1 MSKYTREDFDFL
13 KQLGK
18 GAYSEVFLTKYKKS
32 GTHYATKVIK
42 KDFVIKEKK
51 INTVKMEKEVLN
63 MLSHPNIISLFCTYQ
78 DKDHLYFVLEL
89 APGGEL
95 AGIIEKYGPLSLDAS
110 RFYMAELI
118 MGLEH
123 IHSKNI
129 LHRDLKPENL
139 ILSEDLHLKI
149 TDFGTAK
156 ILKLTKPLTSDGEE
170 FEEPVLYVK
179 GTFVGTAHYVSPEIL
194 KDLPQSESSDIWA
207 LGCILYNFLTGK
219 QLFDGESQYL
229 IFQKITAIER
239 EGLIIDDEED
249 LDPVA
254 VDFIRQVCAFEA
266 ENRLGSRQR
275 GGMSSLKQHPFF
287 EGINFDVL
295 QQMVPPL
302 INERYAVSLNDRWSK
317 FLMKNENVV
326 YTALVIKRRRFTA
339 KKRQLILTDKPRIL
353 YIDPEKMIVKGIIP
367 WSNELYVV
375 KKNSREFHI
384 QTVEEVKEQ
393 QKSKRM

>member
-1 MSKYTREDFDFL
+1 M
-13 KQLGK
+13 
-18 GAYSEVFLTKYKKS
+18 
-32 GTHYATKVIK
+32 
-42 KDFVIKEKK
+42 
-51 INTVKMEKEVLN
+51 
-63 MLSHPNIISLFCTYQ
+63 
-78 DKDHLYFVLEL
+78 
-89 APGGEL
+89 
-95 AGIIEKYGPLSLDAS
+95 
-110 RFYMAELI
+110 
-118 MGLEH
+118 
-123 IHSKNI
+123 
-129 LHRDLKPENL
+129 
-139 ILSEDLHLKI
+139 SEDLHLKI

-302 INERYAVSLNDRWSK
+302 INERYAGPNLSFINGSHVSNDSIDTNVRNFRSSVSTASSSSSPTTSGIVLDGNLRSTISGASSSDLTVSLNDRWSK

-384 QTVEEVKEQ
+384 QTV
-393 QKSKRM
+393 SIL